1 MGRLCADRAG
11 RELFAPVDALGDEQ
25 GNRNL
30 LHEAAPPY
38 AQCGEPVIQLANFRG
53 MRWDKPVISL
63 PSAEVFPG
71 QFIAVVGPNG
81 AGKARCRSV

>member
-1 MGRLCADRAG
+1 
-11 RELFAPVDALGDEQ
+11 
-25 GNRNL
+25 
-30 LHEAAPPY
+30 
-38 AQCGEPVIQLANFRG
+38 

-81 AGKARCRSV
+81 AGKSSLALSLMGLLRAEGTYMLCGEEVIQGKRRKVRKKRERRCAKSDSCFRIRSFNS